1 MDRSEIKKRDA
12 EATRERILVC
22 AQKLFSEKGYDA
34 TGTREIAACAN
45 VNSSLVERYFG
56 SKKELFEA
64 AILPAFDISE
74 FLELENDAFP
84 SVVAK
89 LFATKPPKDEF
100 DPITALLRSAGS
112 TEVGEVVRS
121 AMMDQAI
128 APMSQKLTGQNP
140 EQRAAILFALLAG
153 FDLFRRTIGVSAL
166 GAEDESK
173 AQRLLE
179 DILHSLIR
187 TAD

>member
-1 MDRSEIKKRDA
+1 M
-12 EATRERILVC
+12 C

-45 VNSSLVERYFG
+45 VNAALVARYFG

-84 SVVAK
+84 SVVAN
-89 LFATKPPKDEF
+89 LFATKPPKEPF
-100 DPITALLRSAGS
+100 DPITALLKSAGS
-112 TEVGEVVRS
+112 AEVGDVVRS

-128 APMSQKLTGQNP
+128 APMTLKLTGRNP
-140 EQRAAILFALLAG
+140 EQRAAVIFALLAG

-166 GAEDESK
+166 GAEDETK

-179 DILHSLIR
+179 DILDTLIR
-187 TAD
+187 AAD